1 MQPAFRPSVCLIC
14 TYAYITSVLLSVRQ
28 ASICLAVRLA
38 NVRPPGSFPFC
49 LSPGPSACVRFLWSN
64 CFQPVWPSSALPI
77 PCQWLKSIFLVRLA
91 SSLAHITVRP
101 SSWSVLPAHWL
112 IVRPFS
118 RSALPACWLT
128 VRPSSRSVIRA
139 RWIIVCLF
147 SRCAIPACWLTVR
160 PTSRSVLP
168 AHLLIHPSSRS
179 VLPACWLTVHISV
192 LLVHPTGLLACST
205 SFWLIGLQYI
215 CPPDPSF
222 RLIGVQYIR
231 SPDPSFWLVGLQYVR
246 PTRPISLFLLIPNP
260 CCSTIYIY
268 MLHPLHIPSVMC
280 VCFYFL
286 YIDANNT
293 RLYPLLNPISVS
305 TPGEYLSPTERVR
318 ERERVGE

>member
-49 LSPGPSACVRFLWSN
+49 LSPGPSACV
-64 CFQPVWPSSALPI
+64 PI

-91 SSLAHITVRP
+91 SSLDHITVRP

-280 VCFYFL
+280 VFL
-286 YIDANNT
+286 FFVY
-293 RLYPLLNPISVS
+293 
-305 TPGEYLSPTERVR
+305 
-318 ERERVGE
+318 